1 MLPTA
6 LLRAVVEDVSARLAV
21 RLRSLRLAAGLTQ
34 AALAQRAR
42 VTSETVARLERVV
55 RQRASANV
63 NPSLDTLVRL
73 AAALSVDVSELL
85 RSSEA
90 PAKRN
95 NGLSSLLSGASPE
108 TCDRVLR
115 VAEVLVREDHTAK
128 QRAHKRRT
136 KPRRE

>member
-85 RSSEA
+85 RSSET

-95 NGLSSLLSGASPE
+95 YGLSSLLSGASPE

-115 VAEVLVREDHTAK
+115 VAEVLVREDHAAK
-128 QRAHKRRT
+128 QRARKRRT
-136 KPRRE
+136 KGRRE

>member
-21 RLRSLRLAAGLTQ
+21 RLRSLRLAAGLMQ

-73 AAALSVDVSELL
+73 ATALSVDVWELL
-85 RSSEA
+85 RPTDAA
-90 PAKRN
+90 PKRHT
-95 NGLSSLLSGASPE
+95 GLSSLLAGASPE
-108 TCDRVLR
+108 TFDRVRR
-115 VAEVLVREDHTAK
+115 VAEVLVRDEG
-128 QRAHKRRT
+128 
-136 KPRRE
+136 PRP

>member
-1 MLPTA
+1 MLRTA

-85 RSSEA
+85 RSSDL
-90 PAKRN
+90 PARRN

-115 VAEVLVREDHTAK
+115 VAEVLLREDQTAK
-128 QRAHKRRT
+128 QKARKRRPR
-136 KPRRE
+136 PRRE